1 MHLDP
6 NAAPPLAQLQSPPPP
21 GIPQVPVMAAC
32 SPRQRAFAADDQ
44 AASAA
49 FLQDLLPGELESQ
62 IQHDPPILTRQDKL
76 P

>member
-1 MHLDP
+1 
-6 NAAPPLAQLQSPPPP
+6 
-21 GIPQVPVMAAC
+21 MAAC